1 MAIYAENI
9 STPSTPAPEGNHAA
23 RAVQMID
30 MGTQKNKFDPSK
42 ADQRKVRISF
52 ELPDELREDGKPFIV
67 SQKFTLTMHE
77 KGSLRKFLQSW
88 RGKPFAD
95 DEAKRFNISVL
106 LGKPCLLNII
116 HETKEAGKT
125 FANIA
130 SVATLPKSM
139 SAPAQI
145 TPTLEFS
152 LSPDDF
158 DQLVYESLPEFLKEE
173 IAASPEY
180 RALQA
185 PAERLVPVS
194 ADEEEGLP
202 S

>member
-1 MAIYAENI
+1 MAIYAEVSN
-9 STPSTPAPEGNHAA
+9 TVSTPAPEGNHVA
-23 RAVQMID
+23 RAVSMID

-88 RGKPFAD
+88 RGKPFSE

-125 FANIA
+125 YANIA
-130 SVATLPKSM
+130 SVATLPKGM
-139 SAPAQI
+139 NAPAQI

-152 LSPDDF
+152 LSPGDYVQAEYDALPDF
-158 DQLVYESLPEFLKEE
+158 MREE
-173 IAASPEY
+173 IALSPEY
-180 RALQA
+180 RAQQGP
-185 PAERLVPVS
+185 PAVLEPVS
-194 ADEEEGLP
+194 AEEENSLP
-202 S
+202 F